1 MASGHNHIENC
12 IYYARNQLN
21 ASRGEFDDYIARI
34 NQVADTVS
42 HSLEQFTKDF
52 NTMEGVYKNTKII
65 AVNASI
71 EAAHAG
77 ASGLAFKVVAQEVKD
92 LAERSNQIVD
102 RMQKAHKNM
111 MDEVGSMRKSL
122 DDMEE
127 HMHSVME

>member
-1 MASGHNHIENC
+1 M
-12 IYYARNQLN
+12 
-21 ASRGEFDDYIARI
+21 
-34 NQVADTVS
+34 S